1 MTSRPGFTVF
11 IPVYNE
17 ESILTKN
24 VEHLVRFLDSINT
37 PYEIIMG
44 SNGSTDRTVEL
55 SGQLR
60 DKYQNIGFFHLPQ
73 RGVGAAFREGVRIA
87 KYGRIITVDMDLSV
101 NLEFVGTAYKL
112 LDQYDIV
119 IGSKITGRQE
129 RAWMRKMASNA
140 FIHLAKALLQIK
152 FHDYSIGAKGYR
164 RDLVRRYLPYI
175 DDKTFYVVKIVYH
188 AYHDGKSIKEIPVE
202 CHDTR
207 GSRFNLIYEGIYKFS
222 NLFRLWARSLSG
234 RDPRESSRWD

>member
-17 ESILTKN
+17 ESLLTEN
-24 VEHLVRFLDSINT
+24 VQHLVRFLDSINT
-37 PYEIIMG
+37 PYEIIIG
-44 SNGSTDRTVEL
+44 SNGSTDKTVEL
-55 SGQLR
+55 SRQLR
-60 DKYQNIGFFHLPQ
+60 NQYQNMGFFHLPKK
-73 RGVGAAFREGVRIA
+73 GVGAAFREGVRIA
-87 KYGRIITVDMDLSV
+87 KYERIITVDMDLSV
-101 NLEFVGTAYKL
+101 NLEFVGIAYRL

-119 IGSKITGRQE
+119 IGSKITGRQK
-129 RAWMRKMASNA
+129 RTWIRRMASNC
-140 FIHLAKALLQIK
+140 FIYLAKALLQIN

-188 AYHDGKSIKEIPVE
+188 AYHDGKSIEEIPVE

-207 GSRFNLIYEGIYKFS
+207 ESRFNLIYEGIYKFS
-222 NLFRLWARSLSG
+222 NLFRLWANSVRAG
-234 RDPRESSRWD
+234 FKRE